1 MSHRVVKNVQI
12 VPITEKY
19 IESFHKC
26 LDSVARERKYLANV
40 KAPSLE
46 STRESV
52 LSNILKNIPQYVAV
66 DGDIVVGWCEIMP
79 NKGEGFTHSGTL
91 NTMGLSRAYRGRG
104 YGKKLM
110 ETTIMAAKEYGIERV
125 ELLVYRSN
133 VPAIRFYEKT
143 GFVQEGI
150 KKNARKLDGKYDDV
164 FLMVLFI

>member
-1 MSHRVVKNVQI
+1 MKNVQI

-26 LDSVARERKYLANV
+26 LESVARERKYLANV

-66 DGDIVVGWCEIMP
+66 DGDIVVGWCEILP
-79 NKGEGFTHSGTL
+79 NKGEGFTHSGKL
-91 NTMGLSRAYRGRG
+91 DTMGLSRAYRGRG

-133 VPAIRFYEKT
+133 VPAIRFYERT

-164 FLMVLFI
+164 ILMALFI